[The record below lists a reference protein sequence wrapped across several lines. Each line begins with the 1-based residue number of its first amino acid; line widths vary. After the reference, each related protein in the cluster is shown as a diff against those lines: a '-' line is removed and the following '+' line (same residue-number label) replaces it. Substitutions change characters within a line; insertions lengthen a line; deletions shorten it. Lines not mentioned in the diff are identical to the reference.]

1 MNSYVR
7 DMLMARSNRDGRNPY
22 GSRGGY
28 VTSNRRDRGMND
40 YAMDYNNYD
49 SARYDMGRSDYA
61 SMQPRYD
68 MRGRDYGY
76 SQQRYDGNDYGYDMR
91 MRDYGGDYGR
101 DYGEQYGKMS
111 QKDIEKWKHSF
122 KNADGSQGEHF
133 NKEQVMQA
141 TRSIGINDMSEFGS
155 EDIFCLAMNMM
166 YSDYCMVARK
176 YNVDRPD
183 YYAELAKAF
192 LKDKDFGG
200 KPEEKLYLYYKCIA
214 EEDN

>member
-7 DMLMARSNRDGRNPY
+7 DMLMARSNRDGRSQYGGRRDMGMSDY
-22 GSRGGY
+22 GS
-28 VTSNRRDRGMND
+28 
-40 YAMDYNNYD
+40 MDYNNYD
-49 SARYDMGRSDYA
+49 SARYDMRRGDYA
-61 SMQPRYD
+61 HMQPRYD

-76 SQQRYDGNDYGYDMR
+76 GQQRYYGNDYGYDMR

-122 KNADGSQGEHF
+122 MNADNSQGEHF

-141 TRSIGINDMSEFGS
+141 SRSIGLNDMQEFGG